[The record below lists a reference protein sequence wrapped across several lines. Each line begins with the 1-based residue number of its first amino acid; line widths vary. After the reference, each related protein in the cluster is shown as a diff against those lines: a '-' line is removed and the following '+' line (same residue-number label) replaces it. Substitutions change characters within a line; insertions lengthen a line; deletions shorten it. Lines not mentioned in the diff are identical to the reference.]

1 MYYVGFTYLE
11 AYNLPIWQ
19 RIWFIERTNKE
30 IKDASDKSGEP
41 QSRAAHHNSPDARE
55 LAGRARSHVPANLR
69 RFT

>member
-1 MYYVGFTYLE
+1 MGFTYLE

-30 IKDASDKSGEP
+30 IQSSQEGGGDA
-41 QSRAAHHNSPDARE
+41 QTRATHANSPDAR
-55 LAGRARSHVPANLR
+55 AMMGRHRGQVPANLR